1 MRSPN
6 EYFRGR
12 SKHDTFPGGRRRP
25 PGFFHKTGLRNDKLC
40 REPISDFTH
49 GPLAPATLALAWVMA
64 QPGIIAPIASAT
76 SVEQLKALVEA
87 AKLNLDQPAR
97 DLLDKASAEPAVAS
111 EAGTAA

>member
-1 MRSPN
+1 MAARY
-6 EYFRGR
+6 EV
-12 SKHDTFPGGRRRP
+12 
-25 PGFFHKTGLRNDKLC
+25 
-40 REPISDFTH
+40 
-49 GPLAPATLALAWVMA
+49 APATLALAWVMA